1 MKLSGQTAINM
12 SFAVSEMDIGYQY
25 REFFSRKIQGLS
37 FTSPFLCDGFGVHEK
52 LKIRLLCEF
61 KKDENLKS
69 RLVFANTLAQAIC
82 YVKKFELTG
91 MKLPSTILLGDRDE
105 CCVLHT
111 NDIIEYLAM
120 PFNWDIAPSN
130 VGNELPELIKM
141 ISENEKINPFIF
153 SVNQLD
159 DVLEKIVDLTDNVKR
174 LIPITTHNITEVFD
188 YFQKHILGKTI
199 LTTNELANLFVQIL
213 VNPFENY
220 LHPVGKVSALVTKNF
235 NQVPVKNRKVYQSF
249 FEHFKSEY
257 TPREKE
263 VLTSIVDRLVEDTT
277 RRKQGEF
284 FTPTIWVDKAHEY
297 ITSVFGED
305 WKEKY
310 VVWDPAWGTG
320 NLTRDYRFKELYCST
335 LNQSDI
341 DTANQMGYNS
351 EAVKFQFDF
360 LNDPDDKLPQGLRD
374 AIKSGREIIVF
385 MNPPYGKPTPNN
397 SLLEENKSK
406 SKGMTNTLIG
416 SEMNQEKMG
425 IASSQLY
432 LQFLYRI
439 QKNALN
445 ICMFSTPGFLSQGSN
460 TIFRNRFLSQ
470 YSLSKGF
477 IMNSSEFADIK
488 SWGLTFSILVK
499 NKIDNKFS
507 FSYDILERENNFQ
520 IFKKGEKIIYN
531 TDNKETLSSWMES
544 NSPKNDITFP
554 VLKSAFGVSKKDKKG
569 CSLSIGY
576 INNDSNNVQQQNV
589 IHLLTG
595 VCKANGN
602 KPITVENFYKIVSGF
617 TARKIIKRNWISDK
631 DEFIKPNTESDIF
644 TQFKYDSVI
653 YSLFHIHSFQTSLR
667 QITYKEK
674 LWDIKNEFF
683 WMSKDEMLNLANEN
697 SYSDL
702 YNDARTDSDRH
713 VYKLLFGEERIYDKL
728 SPDAK
733 LVLDKATELVRKSM
747 QMREVFA
754 NDENH
759 LKSWDAGYAQ
769 LKLLWKQYYA
779 DDFKEFR
786 ELYKNLEDRMRPLVY
801 ELGFLMK

>member
-1 MKLSGQTAINM
+1 M

-61 KKDENLKS
+61 KKDENLKN

-120 PFNWDIAPSN
+120 PLNWDIAPSSA
-130 VGNELPELIKM
+130 GNEFPELIKM

-153 SVNQLD
+153 SVTQLD

-174 LIPITTHNITEVFD
+174 LIPITNHNITEVFD

-199 LTTNELANLFVQIL
+199 LNTNEVANLFIQIL

-220 LHPVGKVSALVTKNF
+220 LHPVNKVSALVTKNF
-235 NQVPVKNRKVYQSF
+235 NQVPVKNRKAYQSF

-297 ITSVFGED
+297 IASVFGED

-320 NLTRDYRFKELYCST
+320 NLTRDYKFKELYVST

-360 LNDPDDKLPQGLRD
+360 LNDPDEKLPQGLRN
-374 AIKSGREIIVF
+374 AIESVKEIIVL

-397 SLLEENKSK
+397 SLLEEDKSK
-406 SKGMTNTLIG
+406 SKGMTNTIVG
-416 SEMNQEKMG
+416 FEMNRNKMG

-432 LQFLYRI
+432 LQFLYRL
-439 QKNALN
+439 QKNGTH
-445 ICMFSTPGFLSQGSN
+445 ICMFSTPGFMTQISN
-460 TIFRNRFLSQ
+460 DKFRKFFFEQ
-470 YSLSKGF
+470 YDFVKGF
-477 IMNSSEFADIK
+477 VMDSSNFADVK
-488 SWGLTFSILVK
+488 SWGLTFSILK
-499 NKIDNKFS
+499 
-507 FSYDILERENNFQ
+507 
-520 IFKKGEKIIYN
+520 
-531 TDNKETLSSWMES
+531 
-544 NSPKNDITFP
+544 
-554 VLKSAFGVSKKDKKG
+554 SKKNEK
-569 CSLSIGY
+569 Y
-576 INNDSNNVQQQNV
+576 I
-589 IHLLTG
+589 
-595 VCKANGN
+595 
-602 KPITVENFYKIVSGF
+602 
-617 TARKIIKRNWISDK
+617 
-631 DEFIKPNTESDIF
+631 
-644 TQFKYDSVI
+644 
-653 YSLFHIHSFQTSLR
+653 
-667 QITYKEK
+667 
-674 LWDIKNEFF
+674 
-683 WMSKDEMLNLANEN
+683 
-697 SYSDL
+697 
-702 YNDARTDSDRH
+702 
-713 VYKLLFGEERIYDKL
+713 
-728 SPDAK
+728 
-733 LVLDKATELVRKSM
+733 
-747 QMREVFA
+747 
-754 NDENH
+754 
-759 LKSWDAGYAQ
+759 
-769 LKLLWKQYYA
+769 
-779 DDFKEFR
+779 
-786 ELYKNLEDRMRPLVY
+786 
-801 ELGFLMK
+801 